1 LLGEGKELA
10 GPEQAVLRV
19 LPAHE
24 RLRTGDLAVGDGDL
38 GLVVQ
43 HQLGGDGTVG
53 QVVQQH
59 GELVPAEARQ
69 RVTAAQHPAQPLGDV
84 AQQRVAVVVPE
95 RVVDLLE
102 AVEVDQQQA
111 GEPAE
116 RLTPPVTRSTRWYR
130 LARFG
135 SLGVDRHSI
144 GGEEM
149 RMEEPHVRVLDLG
162 QGRIELLPLGRRER
176 PAEIAGR
183 QVGSDRQAIEHAG
196 ELLGLAQRPRLDLVL
211 EREADAQREHH
222 HRQQARPGD
231 LPSRETRDLMAS

>member
-1 LLGEGKELA
+1 
-10 GPEQAVLRV
+10 
-19 LPAHE
+19 
-24 RLRTGDLAVGDGDL
+24 
-38 GLVVQ
+38 
-43 HQLGGDGTVG
+43 
-53 QVVQQH
+53 
-59 GELVPAEARQ
+59 
-69 RVTAAQHPAQPLGDV
+69 
-84 AQQRVAVVVPE
+84 
-95 RVVDLLE
+95 
-102 AVEVDQQQA
+102 
-111 GEPAE
+111 
-116 RLTPPVTRSTRWYR
+116 VTRSTRWYR